1 MKLLIIG
8 KGFLGSATY
17 SVGLKYKMNVMG
29 TNKKKGTNVN
39 VCNIDSLEKIISN
52 YKPDAIVNCA
62 ALTNIDEIETSPESA
77 FAVNVQGA
85 MNVARVSNKHKIKLI
100 HISTDSVFDGNKELY
115 IENDQPNPINEY
127 AKSKKL
133 GEDMVKSN
141 SENYVIVRTNF
152 YGEHKEKKFLFNWII
167 ANLKHGKKITAF
179 NDIIFNPLEINNLA
193 EMLVE
198 LCRIKFCGIIHL
210 ASNEPISK
218 YHFARKIATG
228 FDFNE
233 NLVLSGSVKDA
244 KLIAKRPLNT
254 SLKNS
259 LAKKT
264 LKTKMISVD
273 EWLESRIGTEKTY

>member
-8 KGFLGSATY
+8 KGFLGSTIY
-17 SVGLKYKMNVMG
+17 SIGLKYGMDVVG
-29 TNKKKGTNVN
+29 TNREKGISVN
-39 VCNIDSLEKIISN
+39 ICNIDSLEKIISTN
-52 YKPDAIVNCA
+52 KPDTIVNCA
-62 ALTNIDEIETSPESA
+62 ALTNVDEIEINPQSA
-77 FAVNVQGA
+77 FAVNVQGVK
-85 MNVARVSNKHKIKLI
+85 NVAKVSNEYKIKLI
-100 HISTDSVFDGNKELY
+100 HISTDSVFDGKTGMY
-115 IENDQPNPINEY
+115 DENDQPNPINEY

-141 SENYVIVRTNF
+141 SEKYVIVRTNF

-167 ANLKHGKKITAF
+167 TNLKHGKKITAF

-218 YHFARKIATG
+218 YHFARKIAAGFG
-228 FDFNE
+228 FDE

-264 LKTKMISVD
+264 LKTRLISVD
-273 EWLESRIGTEKTY
+273 EWLKSRIETEKTY